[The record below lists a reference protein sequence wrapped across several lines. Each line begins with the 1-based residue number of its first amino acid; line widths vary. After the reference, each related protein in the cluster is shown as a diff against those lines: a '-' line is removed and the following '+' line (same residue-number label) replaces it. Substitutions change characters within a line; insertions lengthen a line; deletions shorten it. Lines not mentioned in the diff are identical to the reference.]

1 MVVTTLDANARLQA
15 AVVPARSVLF
25 YTLTATLPLI
35 AIAAV
40 LLFTHVDGRGLLV
53 LSVLGAIVGFIGLGR
68 LLYEIVLDVA
78 GFPDY
83 TLPIWSVFYLI
94 VYVISS
100 FAFLFYALIR
110 SAPDVYFDGV
120 SRDAKMGYLD
130 ALYLSLSN
138 YIGVTPDPAITT
150 PARAARF
157 LSVGQGTMALFI
169 NLVIITKF
177 VNTF

>member
-1 MVVTTLDANARLQA
+1 MVVTTLDAKGRLQA
-15 AVVPARSVLF
+15 AMTPSRSVLF

-35 AIAAV
+35 VIAAV
-40 LLFTHVDGRGLLV
+40 LLFTKLNGGGLLL
-53 LSVLGAIVGFIGLGR
+53 LSVLGCVVGFVGLGR

-83 TLPIWSVFYLI
+83 KLPIWSVFYLI

-120 SRDAKMGYLD
+120 SRDAKTGYLD

-150 PARAARF
+150 PSRVARF
-157 LSVGQGTMALFI
+157 LCVGQGTLALFI

>member
-1 MVVTTLDANARLQA
+1 MVVATLDANARLQA
-15 AVVPARSVLF
+15 AITPSRSVLF

-40 LLFTHVDGRGLLV
+40 LLFTKVDGRGLLL
-53 LSVLGAIVGFIGLGR
+53 LSVLGCVVGFVGLGR
-68 LLYEIVLDVA
+68 LLYEIILDVA

-83 TLPIWSVFYLI
+83 KLPIWSVFYLI
-94 VYVISS
+94 IYVISS
-100 FAFLFYALIR
+100 FTFLFYALVR
-110 SAPDVYFDGV
+110 GAPGVYFDGV
-120 SRDAKMGYLD
+120 SRDAKGGYLD

-138 YIGVTPDPAITT
+138 YIGVAPDPGITMPSRT
-150 PARAARF
+150 GRF
-157 LSVGQGTMALFI
+157 LSVGQGTLALFI